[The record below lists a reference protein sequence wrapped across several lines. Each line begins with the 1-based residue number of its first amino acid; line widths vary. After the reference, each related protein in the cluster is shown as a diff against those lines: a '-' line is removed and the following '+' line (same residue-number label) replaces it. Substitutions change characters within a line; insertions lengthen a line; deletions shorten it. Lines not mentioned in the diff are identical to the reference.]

1 MNLNVSSSS
10 QRNNVFSIFY
20 VIFYCTFI
28 NVRYFVY
35 FGWGSSIIYASALP
49 VRPATRPHVCSCERV
64 RGPLTDEPLSVHS

>member
-10 QRNNVFSIFY
+10 QWNNVFSIFY

-35 FGWGSSIIYASALP
+35 FGWGSSIIYGVSAAGAASDTRARLL
-49 VRPATRPHVCSCERV
+49 VRACPWP
-64 RGPLTDEPLSVHS
+64 TDRQAAFGA